1 MEWFRRLIVRWWTR
15 DQGATTTE
23 YAILLAVV
31 VIALIATLQ
40 KLTTALDT
48 KILDIISGIRD
59 AGGG

>member
-1 MEWFRRLIVRWWTR
+1 MNWILTVIMRWWAR
-15 DQGATTTE
+15 EKGATTTE

-48 KILDIISGIRD
+48 KITEIISGIRE

>member
-1 MEWFRRLIVRWWTR
+1 MRWWAR
-15 DQGATTTE
+15 EKGATTTE

-48 KILDIISGIRD
+48 KITEIISGIRE